1 MIVYVLPGAGVY
13 GGIKV
18 GVQFVDLLRS
28 LGVDAVAA
36 TPDGEAPQ
44 WCRSAAPVAARADVL
59 PRLTAADTVIFS
71 LPHDHAVVRATPA
84 RAVFHCQG
92 TDPAIVP
99 VLEDPAVVLLTC
111 WAQAAEFVRSTTGRM
126 PIEVGLSI
134 DDVFFERGPG
144 RVERTVAHMARRGRT
159 DVAAAL
165 GGVSHLVIDGDREP
179 VVAAKL
185 QSADLFVAVAEG
197 EWFGLP
203 ALEAMAAGCSVV
215 SVPTVGGGEYL
226 HHDRNALVV
235 EPAAIPAAVASLLA
249 DDGRRGLLRRNGRIT
264 AQRYR
269 RAVQAERLAALLNGE
284 LGEVLRCR

>member
-44 WCRSAAPVAARADVL
+44 WCRSAAPVVARADVL

-92 TDPAIVP
+92 TDPAILP

-111 WAQAAEFVRSTTGRM
+111 WAQAAEFVRSTTGRT

-165 GGVSHLVIDGDREP
+165 GGVTHLVIDGDREP
-179 VVAAKL
+179 AVAAKL
-185 QSADLFVAVAEG
+185 QSADVFVAVAEG

-203 ALEAMAAGCSVV
+203 ALEAMAAGCAVV

-235 EPAAIPAAVASLLA
+235 EPAAIPAAVAALLV

-269 RAVQAERLAALLNGE
+269 RAVQAERLAALLHGE

>member
-1 MIVYVLPGAGVY
+1 MIVYVLPGAGIF

-28 LGVDAVAA
+28 LGVDAIAA

-44 WCRSAAPVAARADVL
+44 WCRSAAPIVAREEVL

-71 LPHDHAVVRATPA
+71 LPYDHTIVRATPA

-92 TDPAIVP
+92 TDPVIGP
-99 VLEDPAVVLLTC
+99 VLRDPAVELLTC
-111 WAQAAEFVRSTTGRM
+111 WAQAADFVRSTSGRI

-134 DDVFFERGPG
+134 NDVFFERGPG
-144 RVERTVAHMARRGRT
+144 RVERTVAYMARRGRT
-159 DVAAAL
+159 DVAATL
-165 GGVSHLVIDGDREP
+165 NEVTHLVIDGDRESA
-179 VVAAKL
+179 VAAKL
-185 QSADLFVAVAEG
+185 QSADVFVAVSEG

-203 ALEAMAAGCSVV
+203 ALEAMAAGCAVV

-226 HHDRNALVV
+226 HHGRNALVV
-235 EPAAIPAAVASLLA
+235 EPTAIPAAVAGLLA
-249 DDGRRGLLRRNGRIT
+249 DEGLRSLLRRNGRIT

-269 RAVQAERLAALLNGE
+269 RAVQAERLTALLDGA

>member
-1 MIVYVLPGAGVY
+1 MIVYVLPGAGVF

-18 GVQFVDLLRS
+18 GVQFVELLRS
-28 LGVDAVAA
+28 VGVDAVAA

-44 WCRSAAPVAARADVL
+44 WCRSAAPIVAREEVL

-71 LPHDHAVVRATPA
+71 LPHDHAVVRATSA

-92 TDPAIVP
+92 TDPAIRL
-99 VLEDPAVVLLTC
+99 VLDDPAVALLTC
-111 WAQAAEFVRSTTGRM
+111 WAQATEFVRSTAGRS
-126 PIEVGLSI
+126 PIEVGISI

-144 RVERTVAHMARRGRT
+144 RVEGRVAYMSRRGRT
-159 DVAAAL
+159 DVVASL
-165 GGVSHLVIDGDREP
+165 CGVTHLVIDADPEP

-185 QSADLFVAVAEG
+185 QSADVFVAVSEG

-203 ALEAMAAGCSVV
+203 ALEAMAAGCAVV
-215 SVPTVGGGEYL
+215 SVPTIGGGEYL
-226 HHDRNALVV
+226 HHGRNALVV
-235 EPAAIPAAVASLLA
+235 EPAGIPAAVAELLA
-249 DDGRRGLLRRNGRIT
+249 DDGCRGLLRRNARIT

-269 RAVQAERLAALLNGE
+269 RAVQAERLASLLDGA

>member
-18 GVQFVDLLRS
+18 GVQFIDLLRS
-28 LGVDAVAA
+28 VGVDAVAA

-44 WCRSAAPVAARADVL
+44 WCRSAAPIVVREEVL

-71 LPHDHAVVRATPA
+71 LPHDHAAVRATPA

-92 TDPAIVP
+92 TDPAIKSV
-99 VLEDPAVVLLTC
+99 VEDPDVAILTC
-111 WAQAAEFVRSTTGRM
+111 WAQAAEFVRSTAGRS

-144 RVERTVAHMARRGRT
+144 RVERRVAYMSRRGRT
-159 DVAAAL
+159 DVAAKLAD
-165 GGVSHLVIDGDREP
+165 VSHLLIDGDPEP

-185 QSADLFVAVAEG
+185 QSSDVFVAVSEG

-203 ALEAMAAGCSVV
+203 ALEAMAAGCAVV

-226 HHDRNALVV
+226 LHERNALVV
-235 EPAAIPAAVASLLA
+235 EPEAIPATVAELLA
-249 DDGRRGLLRRNGRIT
+249 DESRRGLLRRNARIT

-269 RAVQAERLAALLNGE
+269 RSVQAERLISLLDGT